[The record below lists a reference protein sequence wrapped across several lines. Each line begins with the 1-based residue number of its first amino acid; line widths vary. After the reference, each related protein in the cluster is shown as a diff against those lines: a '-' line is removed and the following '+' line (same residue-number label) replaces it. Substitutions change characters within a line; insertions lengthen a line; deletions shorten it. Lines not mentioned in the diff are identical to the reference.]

1 MKLVIEKLKQRW
13 IVKKASI
20 ESCKQRVFKFR
31 QNLLFEVSQTQ
42 KYKELNGKL
51 RGERVIL
58 NSAEIVK

>member
-20 ESCKQRVFKFR
+20 ESCKKQGVFKFR

-51 RGERVIL
+51 RGER
-58 NSAEIVK
+58 E